1 MRVTYLLPPRGFK
14 AVPGYNE
21 IYVSKSGKVWSQK
34 CGRYLAVCTTQY
46 GHKIVGV
53 YNRKNG
59 RKGDYVHRLVAKAF
73 HPNPTRKRNAYH
85 KNGVPDD
92 NKRGNLIW
100 TTVKQSS
107 KLTNR
112 RNKRK

>member
-1 MRVTYLLPPRGFK
+1 MSTPRNFK
-14 AVPGYNE
+14 PVPGFPG
-21 IYVSKSGKVWSQK
+21 IYVSKSGKVFSEK
-34 CGRYLAVCTTQY
+34 LDRYLAVCTTQW

-53 YNRKNG
+53 YNRKTG
-59 RKGDYVHRLVAKAF
+59 RNGDYVHRLVAKAF

-92 NKRGNLIW
+92 NKRSNLIW
-100 TTVKQSS
+100 ATVRESS
-107 KLTNR
+107 KLTVR